1 MNLLTTILTKVFS
14 FIGFKLM
21 TVLEDIGDVIE
32 AVGGWLLDLI
42 TKLIPVFYDATG
54 QTLTFIGWLT
64 VIGFAIGM
72 VMLVLR
78 IVRSYTRVGR

>member
-1 MNLLTTILTKVFS
+1 MNLAILTKVIHFL
-14 FIGFKLM
+14 ILPIQ

-32 AVGGWLLDLI
+32 AVGSWLI
-42 TKLIPVFYDATG
+42 TLVNNLIPIFYNATEES
-54 QTLTFIGWLT
+54 LTFIGWLT
-64 VIGFAIGM
+64 VIGFGVGM

>member
-1 MNLLTTILTKVFS
+1 MNLAILTKVFHF
-14 FIGFKLM
+14 FIVPIQ

-32 AVGGWLLDLI
+32 AVGSWLI
-42 TKLIPVFYDATG
+42 TLVNNLIPIFYNATSE
-54 QTLTFIGWLT
+54 TLTFIGWLT
-64 VIGFAIGM
+64 VIGFGVGM